1 MKRIAAL
8 ASTLLLLAS
17 CGQPGGGLAPGGSGT
32 VSPDAPVS
40 ATPAPGPEPTGPGYT
55 LVEPRPGMAGVRP
68 IGFNRAQPLGDGSTL
83 RVIFWS
89 GVEPCSVLDHV
100 EVQETARN
108 VTITLYEGSDPE
120 AGDVACIEIAMKK
133 AVDVTLQAPLEKRA
147 VIDGAEQG

>member
-1 MKRIAAL
+1 
-8 ASTLLLLAS
+8 
-17 CGQPGGGLAPGGSGT
+17 
-32 VSPDAPVS
+32 
-40 ATPAPGPEPTGPGYT
+40 
-55 LVEPRPGMAGVRP
+55 MAGVRP